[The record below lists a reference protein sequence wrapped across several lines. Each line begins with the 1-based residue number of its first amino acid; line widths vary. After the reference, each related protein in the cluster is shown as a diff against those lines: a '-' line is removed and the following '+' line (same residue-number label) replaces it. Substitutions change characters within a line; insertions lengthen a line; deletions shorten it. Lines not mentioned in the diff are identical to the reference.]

1 MRWLLCFILTSQL
14 IAAPFENVEPS
25 TPVEIASLSAHLL
38 IDGYISPLS
47 GQISL
52 QETDLLIKA
61 AQDLM
66 LKRTYVPPQILGRY
80 EDKDRL
86 DRLSLGKALLL
97 QERRRWV
104 MLPHLWAGYNLHSP
118 YFQVYDPSGFVLEF
132 EICDAKGILK
142 TSSYGFSNLRQEE
155 PDSTAD
161 LRNIE
166 FFVEQDAVRI
176 IWPEG
181 TERIYRKQSPTLY
194 RLETELLPY
203 GKALRYEYNN
213 QGLSRILSTDKSGK
227 HIYASITK
235 SGVHSYIGSDGRE
248 AKFNYGTFE
257 IKAKAKLKKVK
268 ESLSFRTPILTQA
281 SNPTYTNFMQYNER
295 SLLSYYDAKEYP
307 VSFEYS
313 QQKGFVARIQRL
325 NTPSGSVLFS
335 YDPSI
340 AGQKDGWTKAEYEN
354 GASILY
360 RFDQNLLLVAM
371 ENWHEGKLINQ
382 KTFSYN
388 PKQHIQRIETRDGMG
403 NLLLAHI
410 YECDSEGN
418 ALLEQIKGD
427 FGTFSIRRTFT
438 TKGRLIREERDDGL
452 GAEYTYLENT
462 RLLTS
467 KTVLDWGRPI
477 RKTTYLYDEANNLIQ
492 ETEEGKTYTKY
503 ILKTQEPHLHRVQR
517 EEKHDWEDQLIHK
530 IHFTYDDYGNSCKE
544 EHFGSDGN
552 LAYTIKRIFDAYGN
566 LLEETNP
573 LNQVASY
580 QYDHRGRCI
589 HEVLFSNKL
598 SIDRTFD
605 EKGRLTL
612 LKEADHIT
620 CFTYNA
626 LDDLIEKTDY
636 LGLKTNYTYHPVH
649 HKPIFIESP
658 PTLLKITYDSFGREI
673 QRCDAYEAKTTTRY
687 NSYGK
692 PIEIVDPDLGVEIY
706 QYEPNGLLS
715 LQIDPDG
722 LKTAFTYDALGRLLS
737 KTVGSY
743 ITCFTYD
750 AYHLIK
756 QIDPQGITTR
766 YKYDLAGQKIEEVR
780 ANRTTKF
787 CYDALGFL
795 AAKEKAGRYITYVH
809 DQMGQLLT
817 KSIDGLL
824 TTHWT
829 YDSAGLIATI
839 KRAGTFSFTYDPY
852 DRLIEMVDEEGAKT
866 NITYDE
872 KEQILV
878 KTIRDPRNKEI
889 IETYNAHNLLLK
901 REIPGSVSEEFEYDR
916 ALRLMRQGP
925 LRFSYTLK
933 GNQASLTEK
942 EIRTTFWTYTPGG
955 KIQTKTK
962 PDGALLCYE
971 YNSQGEL
978 IKVGSRQ
985 FQYDRLSRLI
995 QGNGFSRTLD
1005 PFGNIL
1011 REEFSNG
1018 LLLESTYDDWN
1029 RPLERTL
1036 PDYSRIIYEYEGPYL
1051 KRVVRLNSNGSILYT
1066 HTYDQYNEVGLTLS
1080 ETGLFQT
1087 MYTYDKTGVRRTSQ
1101 INPYLNDTLTY
1112 DEAGNLMQRGSIVYT
1127 YDNASQLTS
1136 ETNKFTAQYDQYYN
1150 CIEKNK
1156 NPQPVDAI
1164 NQIQGLP
1171 YDANGNLTK
1180 PSFCFDVFD
1189 QLIQAA
1195 GEDFVY
1201 DALGRRLQKG
1211 HTSYLYIDDEE
1222 IGSFEAF
1229 QPQELK
1235 IPGYQNIVAIEIK
1248 KHPYA
1253 PVQDVQGT
1261 IRYLIDWKTKKI
1273 AQENIC
1279 DAFGM
1284 GLTEAIPYAYAGK
1297 RYDAKTN
1304 PIYFGKRYYDPE
1316 LSRWLTRD
1324 PLGPIDHSNL
1334 YQYVFNNP
1342 FAYRDPAGEFV
1353 LTLPPF
1359 NLGCR
1364 ISSSLFNS
1372 FCRSDCLYSTHRSYC
1387 IGRL

>member
-1 MRWLLCFILTSQL
+1 M
-14 IAAPFENVEPS
+14 
-25 TPVEIASLSAHLL
+25 
-38 IDGYISPLS
+38 
-47 GQISL
+47 
-52 QETDLLIKA
+52 
-61 AQDLM
+61 
-66 LKRTYVPPQILGRY
+66 
-80 EDKDRL
+80 
-86 DRLSLGKALLL
+86 
-97 QERRRWV
+97 
-104 MLPHLWAGYNLHSP
+104 
-118 YFQVYDPSGFVLEF
+118 
-132 EICDAKGILK
+132 
-142 TSSYGFSNLRQEE
+142 
-155 PDSTAD
+155 
-161 LRNIE
+161 
-166 FFVEQDAVRI
+166 
-176 IWPEG
+176 
-181 TERIYRKQSPTLY
+181 
-194 RLETELLPY
+194 
-203 GKALRYEYNN
+203 
-213 QGLSRILSTDKSGK
+213 
-227 HIYASITK
+227 
-235 SGVHSYIGSDGRE
+235 
-248 AKFNYGTFE
+248 
-257 IKAKAKLKKVK
+257 
-268 ESLSFRTPILTQA
+268 
-281 SNPTYTNFMQYNER
+281 
-295 SLLSYYDAKEYP
+295 
-307 VSFEYS
+307 
-313 QQKGFVARIQRL
+313 
-325 NTPSGSVLFS
+325 
-335 YDPSI
+335 
-340 AGQKDGWTKAEYEN
+340 
-354 GASILY
+354 
-360 RFDQNLLLVAM
+360 
-371 ENWHEGKLINQ
+371 
-382 KTFSYN
+382 
-388 PKQHIQRIETRDGMG
+388 
-403 NLLLAHI
+403 
-410 YECDSEGN
+410 
-418 ALLEQIKGD
+418 
-427 FGTFSIRRTFT
+427 
-438 TKGRLIREERDDGL
+438 
-452 GAEYTYLENT
+452 
-462 RLLTS
+462 
-467 KTVLDWGRPI
+467 
-477 RKTTYLYDEANNLIQ
+477 
-492 ETEEGKTYTKY
+492 
-503 ILKTQEPHLHRVQR
+503 
-517 EEKHDWEDQLIHK
+517 
-530 IHFTYDDYGNSCKE
+530 
-544 EHFGSDGN
+544 
-552 LAYTIKRIFDAYGN
+552 
-566 LLEETNP
+566 
-573 LNQVASY
+573 
-580 QYDHRGRCI
+580 
-589 HEVLFSNKL
+589 
-598 SIDRTFD
+598 
-605 EKGRLTL
+605 
-612 LKEADHIT
+612 
-620 CFTYNA
+620 
-626 LDDLIEKTDY
+626 
-636 LGLKTNYTYHPVH
+636 
-649 HKPIFIESP
+649 
-658 PTLLKITYDSFGREI
+658 
-673 QRCDAYEAKTTTRY
+673 
-687 NSYGK
+687 
-692 PIEIVDPDLGVEIY
+692 
-706 QYEPNGLLS
+706 
-715 LQIDPDG
+715 
-722 LKTAFTYDALGRLLS
+722 
-737 KTVGSY
+737 
-743 ITCFTYD
+743 
-750 AYHLIK
+750 
-756 QIDPQGITTR
+756 
-766 YKYDLAGQKIEEVR
+766 
-780 ANRTTKF
+780 
-787 CYDALGFL
+787 
-795 AAKEKAGRYITYVH
+795 
-809 DQMGQLLT
+809 
-817 KSIDGLL
+817 
-824 TTHWT
+824 
-829 YDSAGLIATI
+829 
-839 KRAGTFSFTYDPY
+839 
-852 DRLIEMVDEEGAKT
+852 
-866 NITYDE
+866 
-872 KEQILV
+872 
-878 KTIRDPRNKEI
+878 
-889 IETYNAHNLLLK
+889 
-901 REIPGSVSEEFEYDR
+901 
-916 ALRLMRQGP
+916 
-925 LRFSYTLK
+925 
-933 GNQASLTEK
+933 
-942 EIRTTFWTYTPGG
+942 
-955 KIQTKTK
+955 
-962 PDGALLCYE
+962 
-971 YNSQGEL
+971 